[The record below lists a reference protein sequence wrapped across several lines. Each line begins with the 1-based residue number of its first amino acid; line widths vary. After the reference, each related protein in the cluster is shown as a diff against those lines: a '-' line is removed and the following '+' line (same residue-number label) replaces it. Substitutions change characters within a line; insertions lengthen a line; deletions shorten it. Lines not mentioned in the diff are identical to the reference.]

1 MRNVRLIRVF
11 VPSKDFEISKA
22 FYQALGWKM
31 LWNDDDLA
39 DMELGGHRFYLQKFY
54 NKDWA
59 ENFMLH
65 IIVDSAQEW
74 YDFAKAVIEKDFPEA
89 RISPPKDEG
98 YAVVTYVWD
107 PAGVLLHFAQP
118 NLFDV

>member
-74 YDFAKAVIEKDFPEA
+74 YDFAKA
-89 RISPPKDEG
+89 
-98 YAVVTYVWD
+98 
-107 PAGVLLHFAQP
+107 
-118 NLFDV
+118 